1 MSETLADDYTRR
13 HAAAAAALAHANHRR
28 AQWANIILAIAAIG
42 LGFFWQVIHHNQS
55 FYPVTASIAA
65 AIVAALFKGRATHA
79 ATVAD
84 RRHDFYTRALGRIT
98 GEQPQTGRTGE
109 SFSQPNH
116 LYERDLNILGPDSL
130 FGLLATTRTGLGQ
143 RALAAFLLH
152 PVPAPTARAR
162 QQAVQELA
170 PLTDLRERI
179 GLLGRFGFEDLP
191 ADSFETWLD
200 TPSSH
205 FPRWPRTVLTAL
217 SATWFLLLIA
227 GLALHWNSTLLLR
240 NITMLLGLQI
250 LLCGTLRTRVL
261 AELDAVKG
269 LAPETAIL
277 RDGVRILRQ
286 SAFTSPCLLE
296 LQREIAGEDR
306 ALAVLE
312 RYLNLA
318 EQRLKTIPF
327 VLCLLLS
334 GGTHIALGLN
344 NWKRQHA
351 TAMRQWLNAWA
362 EFEALSAIA
371 TYAAEHEENTYPE
384 ILDSPTFTPTPAELS
399 SRPERS
405 AVERPAVPI
414 PAAPTPTALF
424 TAEALTHP
432 LLPRNTAVPNDI
444 TLNANPQFL
453 LISGS
458 NMAGKSTLLRAIGAN
473 AVLALAGAP
482 VAAKSLQMVALHL
495 GASIVV
501 GDSLAEGKSKFLAE
515 VERLKSLVEQARAH
529 PAQTLFLIDEVL
541 SGTNSLDR
549 KAAAESVLRSLTAA
563 GAIGAIS
570 THDLTLATL
579 AEIPELHGQNVHMAS
594 PDENDPLGFDYILK
608 PGMNQTTNAMAIVR
622 MLGLA

>member
-1 MSETLADDYTRR
+1 MPGSLTEDYEARR
-13 HAAAAAALAHANHRR
+13 DQAAAALAHANQLR
-28 AQWANIILAIAAIG
+28 ARWANILLAIAAIG
-42 LGFFWQVIHHNQS
+42 LVSFWQVVHANAS
-55 FYPVTASIAA
+55 FWPVTACIAA
-65 AIVAALFKGRATHA
+65 AIVAGLFKGRASHA
-79 ATVAD
+79 AAVAD
-84 RRHDFYTRALGRIT
+84 RRLDFYTRALGRIT
-98 GEQPQTGRTGE
+98 GSEPQTGRTGDA
-109 SFSQPNH
+109 FSQPNH

-152 PVPAPTARAR
+152 PVPAEQARAR
-162 QQAVQELA
+162 QQAIQELA

-200 TPSSH
+200 TPPTH
-205 FPRWPRTVLTAL
+205 FPRWPGPVLAAL
-217 SATWFLLLIA
+217 SATWFLILLA
-227 GLALHWNSTLLLR
+227 GLALHWDSTLLVR
-240 NITMLLGLQI
+240 NIAMLFGLQT

-362 EFEALSAIA
+362 DFEALSALA

-384 ILDSPTFTPTPAELS
+384 IITS
-399 SRPERS
+399 S
-405 AVERPAVPI
+405 
-414 PAAPTPTALF
+414 TPTALF
-424 TAEALTHP
+424 TA
-432 LLPRNTAVPNDI
+432 
-444 TLNANPQFL
+444 
-453 LISGS
+453 
-458 NMAGKSTLLRAIGAN
+458 
-473 AVLALAGAP
+473 
-482 VAAKSLQMVALHL
+482 
-495 GASIVV
+495 
-501 GDSLAEGKSKFLAE
+501 
-515 VERLKSLVEQARAH
+515 
-529 PAQTLFLIDEVL
+529 
-541 SGTNSLDR
+541 
-549 KAAAESVLRSLTAA
+549 
-563 GAIGAIS
+563 
-570 THDLTLATL
+570 
-579 AEIPELHGQNVHMAS
+579 
-594 PDENDPLGFDYILK
+594 
-608 PGMNQTTNAMAIVR
+608 
-622 MLGLA
+622 